1 MTHKGHLMK
10 RGLSIEDHIV
20 IVPQMS
26 LNDVAR
32 LEVSIRSVLQRRQ
45 IDLLIVVSQDVLG
58 AWPIV
63 RSIEN

>member
-1 MTHKGHLMK
+1 MK

-32 LEVSIRSVLQRRQ
+32 LEVSVRSVLQR
-45 IDLLIVVSQDVLG
+45 
-58 AWPIV
+58 
-63 RSIEN
+63 

>member
-1 MTHKGHLMK
+1 MK

-32 LEVSIRSVLQRRQ
+32 LEVSVRSVLQRRQ

>member
-1 MTHKGHLMK
+1 MK

-32 LEVSIRSVLQRRQ
+32 LEVSVRSVLQRRQ
-45 IDLLIVVSQDVLG
+45 IDLLIIVSQDVLG